1 MQRADSLKKT
11 LMLGKTEGRRRRG
24 RQRMKWLDGI
34 TDLMDMSLNKFWEI
48 VKDKEEK
55 GSESK
60 LHVGNDESSNT
71 VSEVGAKMA
80 TTPQSAIR

>member
-1 MQRADSLKKT
+1 MEK
-11 LMLGKTEGRRRRG
+11 
-24 RQRMKWLDGI
+24 RMDW
-34 TDLMDMSLNKFWEI
+34 NE
-48 VKDKEEK
+48 EEK

>member
-1 MQRADSLKKT
+1 
-11 LMLGKTEGRRRRG
+11 
-24 RQRMKWLDGI
+24 
-34 TDLMDMSLNKFWEI
+34 MDWNE
-48 VKDKEEK
+48 EEK

-80 TTPQSAIR
+80 TTPQSAIRLNFLSCSNRYVL